1 MDLLGFGKS
10 LGKTVPEGERQFKK
24 LGYHG
29 IIIII
34 IFFEKILFSVCNE
47 LFKEKHE
54 RSTFTLGGLTQ
65 LCWKQIAVGSNLE
78 MDAGTRILSLS

>member
-10 LGKTVPEGERQFKK
+10 LSKTVPEGERQFKK

-34 IFFEKILFSVCNE
+34 FFKKIFFSVCNE
-47 LFKEKHE
+47 LFKENM
-54 RSTFTLGGLTQ
+54 STFTLCGLIQ
-65 LCWKQIAVGSNLE
+65 LCWKQIAVARRQYAKH
-78 MDAGTRILSLS
+78 DV

>member
-10 LGKTVPEGERQFKK
+10 LSKAVPEGERQFKK

-34 IFFEKILFSVCNE
+34 FFF
-47 LFKEKHE
+47 FKKTSFLCVMNYS
-54 RSTFTLGGLTQ
+54 RKNMSTFTLCGLIQ
-65 LCWKQIAVGSNLE
+65 LCWKQIAVGRRQYAKH
-78 MDAGTRILSLS
+78 DV